1 MQILLLT
8 AQSHMRHQYARRQSP
23 WAAHPLLS
31 ASHTVH
37 LCLLFPSQPVVI
49 TELFLAV
56 W

>member
-8 AQSHMRHQYARRQSP
+8 VQSHMAHAAPRRQAP

-31 ASHTVH
+31 ASHLVH
-37 LCLLFPSQPVVI
+37 LCLLVPSPPVVI
-49 TELFLAV
+49 TEHSL